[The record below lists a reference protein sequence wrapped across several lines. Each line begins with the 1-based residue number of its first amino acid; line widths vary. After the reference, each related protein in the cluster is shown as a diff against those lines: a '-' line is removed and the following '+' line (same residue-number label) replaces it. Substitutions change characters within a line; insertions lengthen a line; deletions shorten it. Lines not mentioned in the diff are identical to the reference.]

1 MRTHKVLIKLL
12 TRRRSNLATLPGS
25 NLVVLHWEVSLQLQL
40 TKSIQP
46 HNKVYYFQS
55 DWKTNHSDYSAL
67 YSTKIS
73 MPHLGII
80 QSTANSYHYSSQTTD
95 IKSVRW
101 NYTWQNKFL
110 NPDGMGGKQIYFFM
124 TTTLIFI

>member
-110 NPDGMGGKQIYFFM
+110 NPDGMRGKQIYLFM
-124 TTTLIFI
+124 TTT